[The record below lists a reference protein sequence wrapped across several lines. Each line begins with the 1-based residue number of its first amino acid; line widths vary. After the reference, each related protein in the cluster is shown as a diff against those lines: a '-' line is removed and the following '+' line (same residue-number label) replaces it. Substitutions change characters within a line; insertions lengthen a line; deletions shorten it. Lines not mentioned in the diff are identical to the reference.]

1 MSGLGVRNAGGGL
14 AEYNRASFAST
25 LCRGADPP
33 PPPAVVDV
41 GVGGSTGLGVGN
53 VVAGE

>member
-1 MSGLGVRNAGGGL
+1 MGVRNAGGGL